1 LILNDLFY
9 NLAFIKNQNMKKL
22 IFIIFCAI
30 SLNAFSQANMEIV
43 TEQVAHY
50 PKGDTEFFMYLNHSL
65 KYSPEAKLDEIKGK
79 LMFSFDVD
87 VDSTI
92 SNFMFMNNVGYGVE
106 DSLKKLI
113 LPLKFAP
120 KVMNGKAF
128 KSSTMFTFPVFAH

>member
-1 LILNDLFY
+1 M
-9 NLAFIKNQNMKKL
+9 KNL
-22 IFIIFCAI
+22 IFIIFCVI
-30 SLNAFSQANMEIV
+30 SLNTFSQTNMEIV

-50 PKGDTEFFMYLNHSL
+50 PAGDTEFFMYLNKNL
-65 KYSPEAKLDEIKGK
+65 KYGQEAKLDKIQGK

-92 SNFMFMNNVGYGVE
+92 SNFMFMNTVGYGVE

-120 KVMNGKAF
+120 KVMNGRTF
-128 KSSTMFTFPVFAH
+128 KSNAMFTFPVFAH

>member
-1 LILNDLFY
+1 
-9 NLAFIKNQNMKKL
+9 MKKL
-22 IFIIFCAI
+22 IFTIFCVI
-30 SLNAFSQANMEIV
+30 SLNAFSQVNMEIV

-50 PKGDTEFFMYLNHSL
+50 PAGDSEFFMYLNKNL
-65 KYSPEAKLDEIKGK
+65 NYAPEAKLDKIQGK

-92 SNFMFMNNVGYGVE
+92 SNFMFMNTIGYGVE

-120 KVMNGKAF
+120 KVMNGRTF
-128 KSSTMFTFPVFAH
+128 KSNAMFTFPVFAH